1 VLEWGT
7 FEVSAMAKPKA
18 VEGSIEDI
26 KRTNRRVTCDYHL
39 FECLRGVSR
48 LTGDKTKGFSASKKI
63 GKISVNINHEQGIFQ
78 LHN

>member
-1 VLEWGT
+1 VLAWGT

-18 VEGSIEDI
+18 VKGSTEDI

-48 LTGDKTKGFSASKKI
+48 LTGNKTKGFSASKKI

-78 LHN
+78 LYN